1 MANAKFVKTA
11 AAVALGASV
20 VTTAVAPG
28 AASAATTYKIKDGKL
43 YKNGKIAKGYVVY
56 KGKLYKNGKLNKG
69 YAKVGTGSKMKLY
82 YNSSLKKG
90 FKTANNKTLLF
101 KDGSLFP
108 GFKQAGADERL
119 YENGKLAAGWEVYT
133 DAEGVKF
140 LYNKGY
146 LYKNLKT
153 ATRGGV
159 TNLFENGVLAEGTKL
174 FKDTLYTDG
183 VVDTKAQLF
192 EDTLFVNGKKSVGQE
207 FFSDLLYVDGKLP
220 TEVTKAD
227 KDSKYYG
234 TDGKLFTGEA
244 TVNGEKVEIKDGEI
258 VEDLSIKTIEA
269 LSASQIKINF
279 TKAVDKNTI
288 ADADFTVTSLDNSA
302 VKFKGEL
309 AEDGKSYTLEATT
322 GKFDGRYDVKVAADS
337 IKSADGKN
345 IQAYSTTI
353 SVSDKTAAAIATVTP
368 DVSGTKATIKFT
380 EQLSKLGTVSVNGV
394 ATSVALAKDK
404 KSAEITGL
412 ESGKE
417 YKIDVVGAVDLAGNV
432 SNPLTASVSTGKDEV
447 APSGTVAVKDTT
459 LTLTFSEELKKA
471 PTVTVGGE
479 KFDAVKDK
487 ADPKV
492 YTVDASKVL
501 GEDNAFKNN
510 VAVKVS
516 GITDLAGNTAKD
528 IETKV
533 NLTKDATA
541 PTAEVVSFKK
551 VAATGKL
558 VVKFSEAIS
567 VVDASK
573 LSLQVKTAE
582 GVLVTL
588 DPADYTIAATKGYDA
603 NQNGTVETGAE
614 TDRYAEIT
622 LTDVTGKFST
632 KDKAELVDG
641 AYTFKFAEGAF
652 IDKGTVVNKE
662 AKFTVEPKA
671 DSEATGAKVTYTAAA
686 STTNN
691 NQFTVVY
698 TEDMTASA
706 LDAKN
711 YTIAGQ
717 ALPAG
722 TDLTFLD
729 DKKTVLVTLPA
740 GSIDVDGARV
750 VIAKDVTS
758 TKGNTISKDQ
768 TTQTVDFKETVAPKL
783 DKVTVNSDTQATATF
798 SEKVAANAPITGV
811 KAFANGVELVGA
823 TFTLTDG
830 AVVITSSTN
839 KIPAG
844 ATVTLKFED
853 TNLADANGN
862 KVANN

>member
-82 YNSSLKKG
+82 FNSSLKKG

-459 LTLTFSEELKKA
+459 LTLTFSEELKAA

-479 KFDAVKDK
+479 KIKAVKD
-487 ADPKV
+487 ATDPKV
-492 YTVDASKVL
+492 YTVDATTVLSK
-501 GEDNAFKNN
+501 DNSAFKND
-510 VAVKVS
+510 VPVLVS
-516 GITDLAGNTAKD
+516 GITDLAGNTAKN

-551 VAATGKL
+551 EAATGKL

-567 VVDASK
+567 AVDDSK

-588 DPADYTIAATKGYDA
+588 APEDYTIAAQLGHDVNK
-603 NQNGTVETGAE
+603 NGTVETGAE

-622 LTDVTGKFST
+622 LTDVNNKFS
-632 KDKAELVDG
+632 KDSQLVDG
-641 AYTFKFAEGAF
+641 AYTFTFAEAAF
-652 IDKGTVVNKE
+652 TDKGAVKNKE

-671 DSEATGAKVTYTAAA
+671 DSEATGAKVTYTATA

-698 TEDMTASA
+698 TEDMTTSA

-722 TDLTFLD
+722 TDLTFLNN
-729 DKKTVLVTLPA
+729 KKTVLVTLPA

-798 SEKVAANAPITGV
+798 SEKLVADAPIKGV

-823 TFTLTDG
+823 EFALTDG

>member
-1 MANAKFVKTA
+1 
-11 AAVALGASV
+11 
-20 VTTAVAPG
+20 
-28 AASAATTYKIKDGKL
+28 
-43 YKNGKIAKGYVVY
+43 
-56 KGKLYKNGKLNKG
+56 
-69 YAKVGTGSKMKLY
+69 MKLY

-302 VKFKGEL
+302 VTFKGEL
-309 AEDGKSYTLEATT
+309 AEDGKSYTLEAVT

-394 ATSVALAKDK
+394 ATSVTLADDK

-459 LTLTFSEELKKA
+459 LTLTFSEELTAA

-479 KFDAVKDK
+479 PATAVKDE

-492 YTVDASKVL
+492 YTVDVADAL
-501 GEDNAFKNN
+501 GDSAFKND

-551 VAATGKL
+551 EAATGKL

-567 VVDASK
+567 AVDASK

-588 DPADYTIAATKGYDA
+588 DPADYTIAAQLGHDVNK
-603 NQNGTVETGAE
+603 NGTVETGAE
-614 TDRYAEIT
+614 ADRYAEIT
-622 LTDVTGKFST
+622 LTDVTGKFS
-632 KDKAELVDG
+632 KDSQLVDG
-641 AYTFKFAEGAF
+641 AYTFTFAEAAF
-652 IDKGTVVNKE
+652 TDKGAVKNKE

-798 SEKVAANAPITGV
+798 SEKLAANASIKGV
-811 KAFANGVELVGA
+811 KAFANGVELAGA
-823 TFTLTDG
+823 TFVLTDG

>member
-302 VKFKGEL
+302 VTFKGEL
-309 AEDGKSYTLEATT
+309 AEDGKSYTLEAVT

-394 ATSVALAKDK
+394 ATSVTLADDK

-459 LTLTFSEELKKA
+459 LTLTFSEELKAA

-479 KFDAVKDK
+479 KIKAVKD
-487 ADPKV
+487 ATDPKV
-492 YTVDASKVL
+492 YTVDATTVLSK
-501 GEDNAFKNN
+501 DNSAFKND
-510 VAVKVS
+510 VPVLVS
-516 GITDLAGNTAKD
+516 GITDLAGNTAKN

-567 VVDASK
+567 AVDASK

-588 DPADYTIAATKGYDA
+588 APADYKIAATKGYDA

-614 TDRYAEIT
+614 KDRYAEIT
-622 LTDVTGKFST
+622 LTDVKGKFS
-632 KDKAELVDG
+632 KDSQLVDG
-641 AYTFKFAEGAF
+641 AYTFTFAEAAF
-652 IDKGTVVNKE
+652 TDKGAVKNKE

-671 DSEATGAKVTYTAAA
+671 DSEATGAKVTYTATA
-686 STTNN
+686 STTDN

-722 TDLTFLD
+722 TDLTFLNN
-729 DKKTVLVTLPA
+729 KKTVLVTLPA

-798 SEKVAANAPITGV
+798 SEKLADNASIKGV
-811 KAFANGVELVGA
+811 KAFANGVELAGA
-823 TFTLTDG
+823 TFALTDG

>member
-82 YNSSLKKG
+82 FNSSLKKG

-302 VKFKGEL
+302 VTFKGEL
-309 AEDGKSYTLEATT
+309 AEDGKSYTLEAVT

-394 ATSVALAKDK
+394 VATSVTLADDK

-459 LTLTFSEELKKA
+459 LTLTFSEELKAA

-479 KFDAVKDK
+479 PATAVKDE

-492 YTVDASKVL
+492 YTVDAADAL
-501 GEDNAFKNN
+501 GDSAFKND

-551 VAATGKL
+551 EAATGKL

-567 VVDASK
+567 AVEASK

-588 DPADYTIAATKGYDA
+588 APADYTIAAQLGHDVNK
-603 NQNGTVETGAE
+603 NGTVETGAE
-614 TDRYAEIT
+614 KDRYAEIT
-622 LTDVTGKFST
+622 LTDVNNKFS
-632 KDKAELVDG
+632 KDGQLVDG
-641 AYTFKFAEGAF
+641 AYTFTFAEGAF
-652 IDKGTVVNKE
+652 TDKGAVKNKE
-662 AKFTVEPKA
+662 TKFTVEPKA

-698 TEDMTASA
+698 TEDMTVSA

-722 TDLTFLD
+722 TDLIFLNN
-729 DKKTVLVTLPA
+729 KKTVLVTLPA

-798 SEKVAANAPITGV
+798 SEKLADNASIKGV
-811 KAFANGVELVGA
+811 KAFANGIELAGA
-823 TFTLTDG
+823 TFALTDG

>member
-82 YNSSLKKG
+82 FNSSLKKG

-288 ADADFTVTSLDNSA
+288 ADADFTVTSLDKND
-302 VKFKGEL
+302 VTFKGEL
-309 AEDGKSYTLEATT
+309 AEDGKSYTLEAVT

-394 ATSVALAKDK
+394 ATSVTLADDK

-459 LTLTFSEELKKA
+459 LTLTFSEELKAA

-479 KFDAVKDK
+479 PATAVKDE

-492 YTVDASKVL
+492 YTVDAADAL
-501 GEDNAFKNN
+501 GDSAFKND

-516 GITDLAGNTAKD
+516 GITDLAGNTAKN

-551 VAATGKL
+551 EAATGKL

-567 VVDASK
+567 AVDASK

-588 DPADYTIAATKGYDA
+588 APEDYTIAAQLGHDVNK
-603 NQNGTVETGAE
+603 NGTVETGAE
-614 TDRYAEIT
+614 KDRYAEIT
-622 LTDVTGKFST
+622 LTDVNNKFSS
-632 KDKAELVDG
+632 KDSQLVDG
-641 AYTFKFAEGAF
+641 AYTFTFAEGAF
-652 IDKGTVVNKE
+652 TDKGAVKNKE

-671 DSEATGAKVTYTAAA
+671 DSEATGAKVTYTATA
-686 STTNN
+686 STTDN

-698 TEDMTASA
+698 TEDMTTSA

-722 TDLTFLD
+722 TDLTFLNN
-729 DKKTVLVTLPA
+729 KKTVLVTLPA

-798 SEKVAANAPITGV
+798 SEKLAANASITGV
-811 KAFANGVELVGA
+811 KAFANGVELAGA
-823 TFTLTDG
+823 TFALTDG